1 MSPTLDLTGNGWGPV
16 LVASGVAILVALAGG
31 ILTDTGAWYRSLRRP
46 SWKPPDWAFGPVW
59 TVIFTLTATSAVL
72 AWNADAGWGSRAA
85 LLAAYAINA
94 VLNVAWSGLFFT
106 LRRPDWALVELVLL
120 WLSIVGLI
128 LVTAPLSITAALLLV
143 PYLAWVGTAGFLNRA
158 IVRLNGPF
166 RSA

>member
-59 TVIFTLTATSAVL
+59 TVIFALTATSAVL
-72 AWNADAGWGSRAA
+72 AWNADAAWGSRAT